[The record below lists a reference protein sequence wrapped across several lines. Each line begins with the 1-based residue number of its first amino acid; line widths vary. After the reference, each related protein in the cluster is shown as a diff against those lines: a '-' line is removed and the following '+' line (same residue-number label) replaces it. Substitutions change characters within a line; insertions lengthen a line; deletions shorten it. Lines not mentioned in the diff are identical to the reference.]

1 MNGTLRINPSFAP
14 ILTRH
19 GLDTLERIMAFPGS
33 VVMRQAPGRITVRV
47 QLPDG
52 LVFYLKRHTPPGA
65 QAGTAGVK
73 EWDNIEALNALGIS
87 CPALVAAGSG
97 ARNGAPCSFL
107 ITAAIPDAIP
117 LDDYLRQ
124 LYDAHGD
131 EAVWQTKREIISRLA
146 ELARRLHGHGFH
158 HKDFYLCHVFVN
170 HETPVVGP
178 LALIDLQ
185 RLGRARFFRRR
196 WIVKDLAA
204 LNYSAT
210 PDFTTATDRLRFVMA
225 YLGITR
231 LTPAARRL
239 IRSVNRKTERIRR
252 HDLKLQ
258 GLCRTD

>member
-14 ILTRH
+14 ILTRY
-19 GLDTLERIMAFPGS
+19 GLDSLEPIMAFSRGTL
-33 VVMRQAPGRITVRV
+33 MRQAPGRITVRV
-47 QLPDG
+47 ELPDG
-52 LVFYLKRHTPPGA
+52 LLFYLKRHTHPSA
-65 QAGTAGVK
+65 QAATAGVK
-73 EWDNIEALNALGIS
+73 EWDNIETLNALGIS
-87 CPALVAAGSG
+87 CPVLVAAGSG

-107 ITAAIPDAIP
+107 ITVAIPDAVP

-131 EAVWQTKREIISRLA
+131 AAVWQTKRKLIRKIA
-146 ELARRLHGHGFH
+146 ELARRLHHHGFH

-170 HETPVVGP
+170 HETPVAGP

-196 WIVKDLAA
+196 WVVKDLAA

-225 YLGITR
+225 YLGIAR

-258 GLCRTD
+258 GLCRTG

>member
-1 MNGTLRINPSFAP
+1 MNATFRINPSFAP
-14 ILTRH
+14 ILTRS
-19 GLDTLERIMAFPGS
+19 GLDTLEHIMAIPGS
-33 VVMRQAPGRITVRV
+33 TVMRQAPGRITVRV
-47 QLPDG
+47 ELPGG
-52 LVFYLKRHTPPGA
+52 LVFYLKRHTHPSA
-65 QAGTAGVK
+65 QAGTAGVR

-87 CPALVAAGSG
+87 CPVLVAAGSG
-97 ARNGAPCSFL
+97 TLNGSPCSFL

-131 EAVWQTKREIISRLA
+131 ETIWREKRELISKLA
-146 ELARRLHGHGFH
+146 ELARKLHHHGFH
-158 HKDFYLCHVFVN
+158 HKDFYLCHMFVN
-170 HETPVVGP
+170 HKTPMAEP
-178 LALIDLQ
+178 LTLIDLQ
-185 RLGRARFFRRR
+185 RLGRTRFFRRR

-210 PDFTTATDRLRFVMA
+210 PDFTTATDRLRFVMV

-258 GLCRTD
+258 RLCRTG